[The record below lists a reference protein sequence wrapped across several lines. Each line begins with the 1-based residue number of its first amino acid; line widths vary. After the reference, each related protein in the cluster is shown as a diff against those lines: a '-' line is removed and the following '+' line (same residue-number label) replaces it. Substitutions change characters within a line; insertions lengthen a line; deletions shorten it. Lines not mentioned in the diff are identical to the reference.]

1 MKTETK
7 FIDLTFDYGF
17 KITFGNPDFPE
28 LMLGFLQELLPERKI
43 VSIQFL
49 NTEELGSNEKDKRV
63 HFDIKCEEPDGGYF
77 IVEMQKYSYSHFTD
91 RLVVYAGGTIKHLLK
106 RNEDYGKVRPL
117 YVISVLDHLLY
128 IPGESDEDRNRLIR
142 TAQLKISGSEKVL
155 SDKLN
160 YVFLQLPV
168 VKSLGDCRTFLEKW
182 AWCVRNMVMSEGK
195 PLELEGSY
203 FDSLYEHSDRKN
215 IEKDKLSNYDTM
227 IRDEIQIRA
236 EKEFA
241 VEHARAEALAQG
253 KAEGRAEGRE
263 EGKVEG
269 EKSKQREIAA
279 KLKAT
284 GAENKFISEITG
296 LSLDEIAAL

>member
-28 LMLGFLQELLPERKI
+28 LMLGFLQELLPERNI

-49 NTEELGSNEKDKRV
+49 NTEELGSREKDKRV

-106 RNEDYGKVRPL
+106 RNEEYGKVRPL

-128 IPGESDEDRNRLIR
+128 IPGESDEDRNKLVRK
-142 TAQLKISGSEKVL
+142 AQLKISGSEKVL

-168 VKSLGDCRTFLEKW
+168 VKSLEDCRTFLEKW
-182 AWCVRNMVMSEGK
+182 AWCVRNMVRSEGK
-195 PLELEGSY
+195 PRELEGSY
-203 FDSLYEHSDRKN
+203 FDSLFEHSDREN
-215 IEKDKLSNYDTM
+215 IEKDKLSIYDTM

-241 VEHARAEALAQG
+241 VEQARAEALAKG
-253 KAEGRAEGRE
+253 KADA
-263 EGKVEG
+263 
-269 EKSKQREIAA
+269 QREIAA

-284 GAENKFISEITG
+284 GADPKFISEITG
-296 LSLDEIAAL
+296 MSVEEISVL